1 MPAVPAPHPANEAER
16 VAALRSYDVLDT
28 GAEAA
33 YEDLVALA
41 SHICGAPIALLSLVD
56 ADRQWFKARQ
66 GLDVAETSRDLAFCA
81 YAILGSDLMIVPD
94 ASQDPRFSGNPLVT
108 GAPDIRFYAGA
119 PLATP
124 DGYALGTLCVIDRVP
139 RTLTPEQQRA
149 LAALGRQ
156 AVAQLELRRNIK
168 SLRDAY
174 ERLQELDRLKSE
186 FVAAVS
192 HELRTPLTSISGGL
206 QLVLDDDAAVS
217 GDYRDLLSGALR
229 SSKRLIRIT
238 NDILDL
244 SKLQAGRLTLERSRC
259 SVNALMATACETVG
273 YLLEGRTR
281 IRLTPSDGD
290 QVVDADSGRIVQALV
305 NLLSNALKF
314 SPVSEPVSISAVGHD
329 RVVDIVVRD
338 EGPGIDPESL
348 ARLFRPFQQLPAAA
362 LAGGGTG
369 LGLVI
374 TKGIVEQHGGSIA
387 VTTGVGS
394 GSSFIVTLTQAQT
407 LAPEAASGPDAGQ

>member
-1 MPAVPAPHPANEAER
+1 MPAVPAPQPANEAER
-16 VAALRSYDVLDT
+16 LAALRSYDVLDT

-33 YEDLVALA
+33 YDDLVALA
-41 SHICGAPIALLSLVD
+41 SHICGTPIALVSLVA

-81 YAILGSDLMIVPD
+81 YAVLGSDLMIVPD
-94 ASQDPRFSGNPLVT
+94 ATQDPRFSSNPLVT

-119 PLATP
+119 PLATE
-124 DGYALGTLCVIDRVP
+124 DGYTLGTLCVIDRVP

-149 LAALGRQ
+149 LIALGRQ
-156 AVAQLELRRNIK
+156 AVAQLELRRNLK
-168 SLRDAY
+168 RLRDAY

-186 FVAAVS
+186 FVSAVS

-206 QLVLDDDAAVS
+206 QLVLDDEAAVS

-229 SSKRLIRIT
+229 SSQRLIRIT

-244 SKLQAGRLTLERSRC
+244 SRLEAGRMTLERSRC
-259 SVNALMATACETVG
+259 SVNALMAAACESVG

-281 IRLTPSDGD
+281 IRLAPSGGD
-290 QVVDADSGRIVQALV
+290 EIVDADSGRIVQALV

-314 SPVSEPVSISAVGHD
+314 SPVTEPVSISAVGHD
-329 RVVDIVVRD
+329 GLVDIIVRD

-348 ARLFRPFQQLPAAA
+348 ARLFRPFQRLPAASP
-362 LAGGGTG
+362 AGGGTG

-374 TKGIVEQHGGSIA
+374 TKGIAEQHGGSIA
-387 VTTGVGS
+387 VTTRVGS
-394 GSSFIVTLTQAQT
+394 GSSFIVTLPQARMP
-407 LAPEAASGPDAGQ
+407 AE